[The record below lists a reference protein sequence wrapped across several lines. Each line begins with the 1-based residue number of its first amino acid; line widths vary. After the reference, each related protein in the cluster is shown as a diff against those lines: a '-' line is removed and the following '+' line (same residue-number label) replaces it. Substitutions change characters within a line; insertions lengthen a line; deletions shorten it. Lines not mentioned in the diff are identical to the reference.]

1 MARSPPR
8 STCMAQRR
16 FLCEWSGSVEYS
28 GPRAALG
35 EEDGVAKTVMQ
46 MVADAQATV
55 PGIGP
60 EEARRRSK
68 EDPNTLI
75 VDVRDAAN
83 RRASGMVE
91 GAIAVSSGT
100 LPFVADT
107 EVPEEWRDPRLQ
119 DRSRPVITVCDLGPM
134 SAMAAKTLKDMGF
147 ENVAYLDGGTQAWK
161 DAGLPTQAPSDD

>member
-1 MARSPPR
+1 M
-8 STCMAQRR
+8 
-16 FLCEWSGSVEYS
+16 
-28 GPRAALG
+28 
-35 EEDGVAKTVMQ
+35 AKTVMQ
-46 MVADAQATV
+46 MVEDAQATV
-55 PGIGP
+55 PSIGP
-60 EEARRRSK
+60 EEARRRST

-100 LPFVADT
+100 LPFAADT

-134 SAMAAKTLKDMGF
+134 SAMAARTLKDMGF
-147 ENVAYLDGGTQAWK
+147 QDVAYLEGGTQAWK
-161 DAGLPTQAPSDD
+161 DAGLPTRAPTDD

>member
-1 MARSPPR
+1 VFKKENA
-8 STCMAQRR
+8 
-16 FLCEWSGSVEYS
+16 
-28 GPRAALG
+28 
-35 EEDGVAKTVMQ
+35 VAKTVMQ

-107 EVPEEWRDPRLQ
+107 EVPEE
-119 DRSRPVITVCDLGPM
+119 
-134 SAMAAKTLKDMGF
+134 
-147 ENVAYLDGGTQAWK
+147 
-161 DAGLPTQAPSDD
+161 

>member
-1 MARSPPR
+1 
-8 STCMAQRR
+8 
-16 FLCEWSGSVEYS
+16 
-28 GPRAALG
+28 
-35 EEDGVAKTVMQ
+35 MQ
-46 MVADAQATV
+46 MVGEAQAEV

-60 EEARRRSK
+60 EEARRRSQ

-134 SAMAAKTLKDMGF
+134 SAMAAKSLKDMGF
-147 ENVAYLDGGTQAWK
+147 ENVAYLDGGAQAWK